1 VSSTERDITVAARGG
16 FLIPLAWCAG
26 LPVLVLFILSGRGFA
41 WDFASPLS
49 AVTMGAGYLGGLAM
63 LGAAIRLRRWVDVRV
78 AYTST
83 LLLMVSMLAVTLR
96 YRGQTHLGG
105 GDVVAFCYAWG
116 WLLVH
121 VAAVVAGVILLVGQL
136 RAPGRPSPR
145 AEPRFWFTV
154 LPVVVV
160 AVIGWLVGL
169 MALAFPARI
178 AEHWPW
184 PVSELDV
191 SALGVWALVF
201 GVGSAL
207 AIREGDPD
215 RQRAGAINYL
225 VAGLAAVI
233 GMLRYAGEVHWS
245 SAYAWMY
252 LLSMIALALTGAVG
266 WLMAGPAELWTSPR
280 SINALSRVRPGD

>member
-1 VSSTERDITVAARGG
+1 
-16 FLIPLAWCAG
+16 
-26 LPVLVLFILSGRGFA
+26 
-41 WDFASPLS
+41 
-49 AVTMGAGYLGGLAM
+49 
-63 LGAAIRLRRWVDVRV
+63 
-78 AYTST
+78 
-83 LLLMVSMLAVTLR
+83 MVSMLAVTLR

-121 VAAVVAGVILLVGQL
+121 VAAVVVGVVLLAGQL

-145 AEPRFWFTV
+145 AEPRVWFTV
-154 LPVVVV
+154 LPVAVV
-160 AVIGWLVGL
+160 AVIGIGTGL
-169 MALAFPARI
+169 LALLFPLRVAQ
-178 AEHWPW
+178 HWPW
-184 PVSELDV
+184 SVSELDV

-201 GVGSAL
+201 RVGSVL

-215 RQRAGAINYL
+215 RQRVGAINYL

-233 GMLRYAGEVHWS
+233 AMLRYAGEVDWS
-245 SAYAWMY
+245 SAYAWLY

-280 SINALSRVRPGD
+280 RLAQ